1 MLSVTGI
8 FYFYAD
14 MINLTT
20 KIILLIMPVLVA
32 SILVTDA
39 LLVDSRA
46 TDSHTVSTDT
56 PVTPV
61 TDEVRVVSF
70 SPEISEIIAYLGGI
84 DSLAATDINSTY
96 PDELKKLPK
105 IADYYSVNQEAL
117 SALNFDHILLSRDFN
132 ALIISKLTKYQNKLH
147 IYSIT
152 DGSDLLKVIE
162 DLGKILHREKQAS
175 DIINDIQM
183 KIQNLREEHAN
194 KHVIKTAI
202 VIWDKPLLT
211 AGGETFLNQAVKI
224 CGGSNIFEKLTIKFP
239 SVSAEKLIAGKP
251 DVVISLIDD
260 NQNLP
265 SSLKNR
271 TVVLTRE
278 QQDSLMKISPRSYE
292 TGIPAVCQAIDSAR
306 NLVHDKTQTA
316 D

>member
-20 KIILLIMPVLVA
+20 KIILLIVPLLVA

-175 DIINDIQM
+175 DIIEEACIGCRVGPRRPSDGRLVYSDHLIQVL
-183 KIQNLREEHAN
+183 KPVDPVVVSGYGPRAIQCL
-194 KHVIKTAI
+194 
-202 VIWDKPLLT
+202 
-211 AGGETFLNQAVKI
+211 G
-224 CGGSNIFEKLTIKFP
+224 
-239 SVSAEKLIAGKP
+239 
-251 DVVISLIDD
+251 
-260 NQNLP
+260 
-265 SSLKNR
+265 
-271 TVVLTRE
+271 
-278 QQDSLMKISPRSYE
+278 
-292 TGIPAVCQAIDSAR
+292 
-306 NLVHDKTQTA
+306 
-316 D
+316 